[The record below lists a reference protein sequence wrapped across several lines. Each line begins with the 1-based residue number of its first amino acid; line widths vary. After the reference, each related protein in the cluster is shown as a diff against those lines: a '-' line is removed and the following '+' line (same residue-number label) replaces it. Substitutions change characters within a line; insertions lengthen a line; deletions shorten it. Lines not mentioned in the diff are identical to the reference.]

1 MRRGFKSRYYEP
13 QKLARIRNL
22 QLLARSV
29 VEGYISGLHRS
40 PFKGF
45 SAEFAEYRQ
54 YLPGDDLKHF
64 AWKVYARSD
73 KRYVR
78 QFEEETNLTCT
89 LLVDAS
95 GSMAYGAGEMRKF
108 DYACGLAAAITY
120 LMIRQR
126 DRVGLVVFG
135 DDVRLRVPPSSS
147 PAHMRNVLEQLDA
160 ARPEGETAIA
170 SSLHTIAEGL
180 KRRGLVIVI
189 SDLID
194 EPEAVLSALNHFR
207 HDRNE
212 VIVFHLFDP
221 AERALPFDGLV
232 DFVDLETGQ
241 RMQVR
246 SDVVRANYQARFDAF
261 VRDYQEGCAAAR
273 VDHQLVSTDVPY
285 ERMLAAYLNRREKC
299 R

>member
-22 QLLARSV
+22 PLLARTV

-54 YLPGDDLKHF
+54 YLPGDDLKRF

-78 QFEEETNLTCT
+78 QYEEETNLTCT
-89 LLVDAS
+89 LLLDAS
-95 GSMAYGAGEMRKF
+95 GSMAYGSGGLRKF
-108 DYACGLAAAITY
+108 DYACCLAAALTY
-120 LMIRQR
+120 LMIHQR

-135 DDVRLRVPPSSS
+135 DEVRLRIPPSSS
-147 PAHMRNVLEQLDA
+147 PGHMRTVLQQLEA
-160 ARPEGETAIA
+160 AEPDGETAIA
-170 SSLHTIAEGL
+170 PSLHSIAESTR
-180 KRRGLVIVI
+180 RRGLVIVI

-194 EPEAVLSALNHFR
+194 EPEGVLSALNHFR

-212 VIVFHLFDP
+212 VIVFHVFDP

-232 DFVDLETGQ
+232 DFVDLETG
-241 RMQVR
+241 RKMQVR
-246 SDVVRANYQARFDAF
+246 ADVVRNDYQARFDAF
-261 VRDYQEGCAAAR
+261 VRRYREGCAAAR
-273 VDHQLVSTDVPY
+273 VDYQLVTTDVPF
-285 ERMLAAYLNRREKC
+285 ERMLAAYLSRRE
-299 R
+299 RYR